1 MTPTS
6 RAKVMIRLA
15 LALAILTPL
24 AGCRASDDVATAR
37 AHDPCTLLWSGE
49 AEPYVGALATP
60 PYRASDG
67 AADVAGD
74 ECMYRGKDGRQV
86 TIRPDWSGGGASAGT
101 VAQGAAD
108 LLGTVLSK
116 GGGAGF
122 DTLAHRVVKPEPGP
136 WDKATWIPGGSLF
149 ASKGEQSAQVDVSG
163 ASGKE
168 SDALALARIAMPRL
182 DHPLDYDGA
191 KAVALAPKPS
201 PHPAKA
207 CDLVPRSEV
216 EAAIGPLAGP
226 PTSDSPE
233 TSCTWRVTS
242 AQGTRTYAVEFVWQ
256 GGQKNYAM
264 LTHGMSMV
272 GGLLG
277 APSSSSARHDE
288 AAAADAAG
296 DRRLMKMIGGPSGAG
311 SAPGAAATV
320 GFRTDTTL
328 KGPWDHAALL
338 HGTQL
343 LAVRHDAF
351 VGMTLESADYP
362 KAKALLA
369 AICSRL

>member
-1 MTPTS
+1 MTPNS

-15 LALAILTPL
+15 LALAALTPL
-24 AGCRASDDVATAR
+24 AGCGGSDAVAR

-49 AEPYVGALATP
+49 AEPYVGTLATP

-86 TIRPDWSGGGASAGT
+86 TIRPDWSGGGAVAGG

-108 LLGTVLSK
+108 LLGAALSK

-191 KAVALAPKPS
+191 KAVALAPKPR
-201 PHPAKA
+201 PHPGKA

-216 EAAIGPLAGP
+216 EAAIGSLAAP

-264 LTHGMSMV
+264 LIHGMSMV

-277 APSSSSARHDE
+277 APSSSP
-288 AAAADAAG
+288 
-296 DRRLMKMIGGPSGAG
+296 L
-311 SAPGAAATV
+311 
-320 GFRTDTTL
+320 DTMSR
-328 KGPWDHAALL
+328 P
-338 HGTQL
+338 
-343 LAVRHDAF
+343 R
-351 VGMTLESADYP
+351 E
-362 KAKALLA
+362 
-369 AICSRL
+369 CSRRSVG